1 MKTLRPKKIQKKR
14 QKKLKN
20 NCRQTLDWYADLG
33 KKERKKM
40 TEDGLKSV
48 IVKVGLT
55 ALVLACVGGVK
66 DKPSNKPS
74 DNRNTTV
81 QVIEA
86 ADEEDESCNDAIGT
100 YCGFVDGNAAKLNLM
115 ENQKFSMSVS
125 DDSKI
130 HTTTGEY
137 SISNET
143 LNLKEDSGKEF
154 ALAFDGKNAI
164 LNTEE
169 TYMLFSADT
178 ATGSAEQA

>member
-1 MKTLRPKKIQKKR
+1 
-14 QKKLKN
+14 
-20 NCRQTLDWYADLG
+20 
-33 KKERKKM
+33 M

-74 DNRNTTV
+74 NNRNTTV
-81 QVIEA
+81 QVVEA
-86 ADEEDESCNDAIGT
+86 ADESADKESESCNDAIGT

-125 DDSKI
+125 DDSKT

-137 SISNET
+137 SITDET
-143 LNLKEDSGKEF
+143 LNLKEETGKEF
-154 ALAFDGKNAI
+154 ALTFDGKNAI
-164 LNTEE
+164 LNTGE
-169 TYMLFSADT
+169 TYMLFSAD
-178 ATGSAEQA
+178 AAVGNAEQA

>member
-1 MKTLRPKKIQKKR
+1 
-14 QKKLKN
+14 
-20 NCRQTLDWYADLG
+20 
-33 KKERKKM
+33 M

-55 ALVLACVGGVK
+55 ALVLACVGGVR
-66 DKPSNKPS
+66 DEPSN
-74 DNRNTTV
+74 NRNTTV
-81 QVIEA
+81 QVVEA
-86 ADEEDESCNDAIGT
+86 SDEGAAKERESCNDAIGT
-100 YCGFVDGNAAKLNLM
+100 YCGFVDGRTAKLNLM

-125 DDSKI
+125 DDSKT

-154 ALAFDGKNAI
+154 ALTFDGKNAI

-169 TYMLFSADT
+169 TYMLFSAD
-178 ATGSAEQA
+178 AAVGNAEQA

>member
-1 MKTLRPKKIQKKR
+1 
-14 QKKLKN
+14 
-20 NCRQTLDWYADLG
+20 
-33 KKERKKM
+33 M

-55 ALVLACVGGVK
+55 ALVLACVGDVR
-66 DKPSNKPS
+66 DKPS

-81 QVIEA
+81 QVVEA
-86 ADEEDESCNDAIGT
+86 ADESADKESESCNDAIGT

-115 ENQKFSMSVS
+115 ENQKFSMSIS
-125 DDSKI
+125 DDNSKTY
-130 HTTTGEY
+130 TTTGEY
-137 SISNET
+137 SIANET
-143 LNLKEDSGKEF
+143 LSLKEESRKEF

-169 TYMLFSADT
+169 TYMLFSADA